1 MVIILMGV
9 SGSGKTTIGRLL
21 TDELGWNFADA
32 DDFHP
37 PANITKMSAGQ
48 PLNDADRVP
57 WLAALRA
64 YIERALAADE
74 NALVA
79 CSALKESYRA
89 TLVVDPAR
97 VRVVFLHASRQLLL
111 ERLEQRTSHFMKAG
125 MLDSQLATLEP
136 PADALSL
143 DVSAPPEE
151 LVAEIRRA
159 FRV

>member
-37 PANITKMSAGQ
+37 PANIAKMSAGQ

-74 NALVA
+74 NAVVA

-111 ERLEQRTSHFMKAG
+111 ERLEQRASHFMKAG

-143 DVSAPPEE
+143 DVSAPPDE